1 MIKKNKYSSIIHE
14 NLSKNKKI
22 SLKVLLE
29 EEETEPDSDSD
40 SDSGSDSGSDDDSS
54 SGGGSDPFGALD
66 DKSDSSDSSD
76 TALDD
81 SGEDSGES
89 DDGATGNSASDG
101 AQLDLAGLKQTLSNI
116 DKTNRMITK
125 KDKIL
130 KKSLDLN
137 SKKLKL
143 NTFLNEETEDAE
155 KIVKDIEDKI
165 NQNDDL
171 KNKISAI
178 KVKQTQGEYFDI
190 DNEVS
195 LAMYKL
201 INFNQ
206 QYDIVDLV
214 KELFLTKI
222 KLLSSNKEMQEK
234 CDEFEEKFAIALNK
248 NKHKIK
254 DLPGAKYYND
264 DSVYL
269 EKPAK
274 YNGAVGAKSQG

>member
-22 SLKVLLE
+22 SLKILLE
-29 EEETEPDSDSD
+29 EEETEPDSDSGD
-40 SDSGSDSGSDDDSS
+40 DSGGDDDSS

-66 DKSDSSDSSD
+66 NKSDSSDTES
-76 TALDD
+76 DD
-81 SGEDSGES
+81 SDEDSGES
-89 DDGATGNSASDG
+89 DAVATGDSTADDAYNLEVLNG
-101 AQLDLAGLKQTLSNI
+101 
-116 DKTNRMITK
+116 
-125 KDKIL
+125 IL
-130 KKSLDLN
+130 KNIERTEKEINKNSFNVALDLN
-137 SKKLKL
+137 SRKLKL

-178 KVKQTQGEYFDI
+178 KFKQKEGEYFDI

>member
-22 SLKVLLE
+22 SLKILLE
-29 EEETEPDSDSD
+29 EEETEPDSDSGG
-40 SDSGSDSGSDDDSS
+40 DSGGDSGDDSGGDDDSS

-66 DKSDSSDSSD
+66 NKSDSSD
-76 TALDD
+76 TASDD
-81 SGEDSGES
+81 SDEDSGES
-89 DDGATGNSASDG
+89 DVVATGDSTADDAYNLEVLNG
-101 AQLDLAGLKQTLSNI
+101 
-116 DKTNRMITK
+116 
-125 KDKIL
+125 IL
-130 KKSLDLN
+130 KNIERTEKEINKNSFNVALDLN
-137 SKKLKL
+137 SRKLKL

-178 KVKQTQGEYFDI
+178 KFKQKEGEYFDI

>member
-22 SLKVLLE
+22 SLKILLE
-29 EEETEPDSDSD
+29 EEETEPDSDSGG
-40 SDSGSDSGSDDDSS
+40 DSGDDSGGDDDSS

-66 DKSDSSDSSD
+66 DKSDSSD
-76 TALDD
+76 TASDD
-81 SGEDSGES
+81 SDEDTGES
-89 DDGATGNSASDG
+89 DDGATGDSASDS

-155 KIVKDIEDKI
+155 KIVRDIEDKI

-178 KVKQTQGEYFDI
+178 KVKQTEGEYFDI

>member
-22 SLKVLLE
+22 SLKILLE
-29 EEETEPDSDSD
+29 EEEDKKQTEPDSDSD
-40 SDSGSDSGSDDDSS
+40 GDDDSS
-54 SGGGSDPFGALD
+54 TGGGSDPFGALD
-66 DKSDSSDSSD
+66 DSNQDSGESNDAAS
-76 TALDD
+76 DD
-81 SGEDSGES
+81 SNEDSGES
-89 DDGATGNSASDG
+89 DAVATGDSTADDAYNLEVLNG
-101 AQLDLAGLKQTLSNI
+101 
-116 DKTNRMITK
+116 
-125 KDKIL
+125 IL
-130 KKSLDLN
+130 KNIERTEKEINKNSFNVALDLN
-137 SKKLKL
+137 SRKLKL

-178 KVKQTQGEYFDI
+178 KFKQKEGEYFDI